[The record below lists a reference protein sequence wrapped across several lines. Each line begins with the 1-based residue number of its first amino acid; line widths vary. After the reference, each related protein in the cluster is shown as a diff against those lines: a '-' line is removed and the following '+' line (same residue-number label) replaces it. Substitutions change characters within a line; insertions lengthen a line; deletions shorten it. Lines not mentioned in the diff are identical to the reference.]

1 MEWSEEHDIILL
13 REMISR
19 EIFSFKKGSPDR
31 GKTWESIQEFL
42 NQMENPKFHIKEKRG
57 VQDRWNILQGKFLK
71 RMREEEAASGIE
83 CEELSEKDTLI
94 EELSER
100 ERSFQVKEKNTAKDK
115 EAAESVRR
123 KAMERMKDSKRK
135 TSQDSDLDPG
145 LAAGGKKS
153 RKTATEVVDFLK
165 EKAKCEQTQ
174 RQQEMELRRKEL
186 EENAKQQ
193 RGVLE
198 LMQRQ
203 SEAHQ
208 QINHALLVLIQKAF
222 RTV

>member
-1 MEWSEEHDIILL
+1 M
-13 REMISR
+13 
-19 EIFSFKKGSPDR
+19 
-31 GKTWESIQEFL
+31 
-42 NQMENPKFHIKEKRG
+42 
-57 VQDRWNILQGKFLK
+57 
-71 RMREEEAASGIE
+71 
-83 CEELSEKDTLI
+83 
-94 EELSER
+94 
-100 ERSFQVKEKNTAKDK
+100 KEKNTAKDK

-153 RKTATEVVDFLK
+153 RKTATEVVDFLTV
-165 EKAKCEQTQ
+165 KAKCEQTQ

-186 EENAKQQ
+186 EENAKQ

-203 SEAHQ
+203 RQSGAQH
-208 QINHALLVLIQKAF
+208 QINQALLVLSRKHLELFKIKES
-222 RTV
+222 VY

>member
-31 GKTWESIQEFL
+31 GKTWESI
-42 NQMENPKFHIKEKRG
+42 KEKRG
-57 VQDRWNILQGKFLK
+57 VRDRWNILQGKFLK

-222 RTV
+222 GTV

>member
-1 MEWSEEHDIILL
+1 M
-13 REMISR
+13 
-19 EIFSFKKGSPDR
+19 
-31 GKTWESIQEFL
+31 
-42 NQMENPKFHIKEKRG
+42 
-57 VQDRWNILQGKFLK
+57 
-71 RMREEEAASGIE
+71 
-83 CEELSEKDTLI
+83 
-94 EELSER
+94 
-100 ERSFQVKEKNTAKDK
+100 
-115 EAAESVRR
+115 
-123 KAMERMKDSKRK
+123 
-135 TSQDSDLDPG
+135 DPG

-193 RGVLE
+193 LGVLE

-222 RTV
+222 GTV

>member
-1 MEWSEEHDIILL
+1 
-13 REMISR
+13 
-19 EIFSFKKGSPDR
+19 
-31 GKTWESIQEFL
+31 
-42 NQMENPKFHIKEKRG
+42 MENPKFHIKEKRG
-57 VQDRWNILQGKFLK
+57 VRDRWNILQGKFLK

-100 ERSFQVKEKNTAKDK
+100 ERSFQVKEKTQQRIKKQPNLLEEED
-115 EAAESVRR
+115 ESGFRFGSR
-123 KAMERMKDSKRK
+123 FSSWR
-135 TSQDSDLDPG
+135 
-145 LAAGGKKS
+145 KKS

-203 SEAHQ
+203 
-208 QINHALLVLIQKAF
+208 
-222 RTV
+222 

>member
-57 VQDRWNILQGKFLK
+57 VRDRWNVLQGKFLK

-100 ERSFQVKEKNTAKDK
+100 EQSFQVKEKNTAKDK

-135 TSQDSDLDPG
+135 TTQDSDLDPG
-145 LAAGGKKS
+145 LAAGGKKITKNCYRGRRFLEGKGEVRVNS
-153 RKTATEVVDFLK
+153 KTTRNGIEK
-165 EKAKCEQTQ
+165 EGAGREC
-174 RQQEMELRRKEL
+174 
-186 EENAKQQ
+186 
-193 RGVLE
+193 
-198 LMQRQ
+198 
-203 SEAHQ
+203 
-208 QINHALLVLIQKAF
+208 
-222 RTV
+222 

>member
-1 MEWSEEHDIILL
+1 
-13 REMISR
+13 
-19 EIFSFKKGSPDR
+19 
-31 GKTWESIQEFL
+31 
-42 NQMENPKFHIKEKRG
+42 MENPKFHIKEKRG
-57 VQDRWNILQGKFLK
+57 VRDRWNILQGKFLK

-186 EENAKQQ
+186 EENAKQE

-198 LMQRQ
+198 VMQRQ
-203 SEAHQ
+203 SEAQQ
-208 QINHALLVLIQKAF
+208 QINQTAGSYPESIWNCLK
-222 RTV
+222 